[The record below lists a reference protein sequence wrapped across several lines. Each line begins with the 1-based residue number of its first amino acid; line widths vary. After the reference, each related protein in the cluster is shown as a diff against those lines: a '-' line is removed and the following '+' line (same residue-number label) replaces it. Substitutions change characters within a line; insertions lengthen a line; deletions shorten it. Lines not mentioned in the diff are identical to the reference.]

1 MIKLG
6 GKQTLVPSVSIIK
19 LQINCKISLKE
30 AVWQLKVKK
39 KWKKTIYDEKK
50 KICFLDLW
58 TSKRSEK
65 STLRIK
71 HSQPSAKLHKLLWS
85 LLPTLCG
92 CHKWM
97 VVSFFVQCK
106 LKPAVKVTL
115 FNNMGQNSRLIT
127 LSRRNK

>member
-39 KWKKTIYDEKK
+39 KMKKNYIWWKEK
-50 KICFLDLW
+50 DLFFGLVDLQ
-58 TSKRSEK
+58 KVRK
-65 STLRIK
+65 PTLRTK
-71 HSQPSAKLHKLLWS
+71 HSQQSAKLHKLLWC
-85 LLPTLCG
+85 LLPTLWG

-106 LKPAVKVTL
+106 LKPAVNVTL
-115 FNNMGQNSRLIT
+115 FNTMGQNSRLIA
-127 LSRRNK
+127 LIRRNK